1 MWLGHWT
8 SRYLPAGIVRVNCLG
23 HAVLGGSLV
32 CAILAGVVSPTFSAG
47 IVASLTACLITGS
60 NYRCDDVLKEDAMA
74 LERHHISLEEN
85 VQVLET
91 IDVEQ
96 QGSMCCPAT

>member
-1 MWLGHWT
+1 
-8 SRYLPAGIVRVNCLG
+8 VNCLG
-23 HAVLGGSLV
+23 YAVLGGSLV

-85 VQVLET
+85 VQVWKLLMLSSRAACAALQLSKARNPVRLDKSKT
-91 IDVEQ
+91 
-96 QGSMCCPAT
+96 